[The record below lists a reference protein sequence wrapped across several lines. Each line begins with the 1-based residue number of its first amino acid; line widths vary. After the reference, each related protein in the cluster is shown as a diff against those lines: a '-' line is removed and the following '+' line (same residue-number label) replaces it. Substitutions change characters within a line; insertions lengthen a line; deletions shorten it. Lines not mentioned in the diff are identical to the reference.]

1 MKGKRKSKF
10 PSWSRAAASN
20 RYKREFRS
28 CEVHPQVKIL
38 ICAFISLFIFRN
50 FLLHKLPS
58 KSTKCFGASENSDNV
73 YQLNIIC
80 KLTERMR
87 ALFFLITGDVFMIQI
102 CFEKFDDIGRL
113 VDHGSRHLAEGDLSC
128 SYCGQ
133 ELSSL
138 AGLAMH
144 QLHQPAPHPDPAPS
158 PGLLQDCAAQGGLVA
173 ARAAKLTG
181 LAEQCGQHAAL
192 LVGLEMAA
200 AVGEEGT
207 LSAQLASWK
216 HHLAAAAGPEE
227 LRPVIAR
234 LEAEVCF
241 GR

>member
-1 MKGKRKSKF
+1 
-10 PSWSRAAASN
+10 
-20 RYKREFRS
+20 
-28 CEVHPQVKIL
+28 
-38 ICAFISLFIFRN
+38 
-50 FLLHKLPS
+50 
-58 KSTKCFGASENSDNV
+58 
-73 YQLNIIC
+73 
-80 KLTERMR
+80 MR

-216 HHLAAAAGPEE
+216 HHLQAAAGPEE

-234 LEAEVCF
+234 LEAEVCR
-241 GR
+241 GVCGAPGEEPLPQDLVLARHPPDRATLTALEAELGWSEQAVQPPHLQAALLRQLQLQLRPQQS